1 MRKLNLIV
9 ELNRDFEDTIEACVR
24 RMLIEIVLPE
34 FQKLEDRNRP
44 GYDILKIDSVCE
56 LTGYSKATL
65 YSKVSLGQIPC
76 LARRKPLL
84 FSRED
89 IENWIKAGRP
99 KTNTMDRVDE
109 ILNKY
114 PGK

>member
-1 MRKLNLIV
+1 MGKLNFIV

-24 RMLIEIVLPE
+24 RMLMELVLPE
-34 FQKLEDRNRP
+34 LQKHGNRNIP
-44 GYDILKIDSVCE
+44 EINILKIDSVRE
-56 LTGYSKATL
+56 LTRYSKATL
-65 YSKVSLGQIPC
+65 YSKVSLGHIPC

-84 FSRED
+84 FLRED

-109 ILNKY
+109 ILDKG
-114 PGK
+114 PG